1 MRIAAVSL
9 HDVTTVVRRAVV
21 QQYQLEVLVRLP
33 QNAFDA
39 LIEKRRMVVVGHYDG
54 DCRHGL
60 FEDSFPH
67 DGKPLSNVEEEETE
81 PFAAI
86 IFAVVAH

>member
-1 MRIAAVSL
+1 
-9 HDVTTVVRRAVV
+9 
-21 QQYQLEVLVRLP
+21 
-33 QNAFDA
+33 
-39 LIEKRRMVVVGHYDG
+39 MVVVGHYDG

-86 IFAVVAH
+86 EFAVMV